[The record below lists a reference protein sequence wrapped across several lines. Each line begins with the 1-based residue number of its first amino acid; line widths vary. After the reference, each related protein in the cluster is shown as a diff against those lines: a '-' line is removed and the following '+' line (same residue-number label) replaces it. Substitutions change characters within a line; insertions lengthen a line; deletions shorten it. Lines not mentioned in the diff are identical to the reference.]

1 LSEAKILTRALI
13 LNRLSIF
20 AHLDGHLNG
29 TYEHPAAAT
38 PCQGILAT
46 SGCSES
52 KRGQV
57 GLLLPV
63 AMQSI
68 TQRHEHKSRWLI
80 KITIGD
86 QL

>member
-1 LSEAKILTRALI
+1 
-13 LNRLSIF
+13 
-20 AHLDGHLNG
+20 
-29 TYEHPAAAT
+29 
-38 PCQGILAT
+38 
-46 SGCSES
+46 
-52 KRGQV
+52 
-57 GLLLPV
+57 V

>member
-1 LSEAKILTRALI
+1 M
-13 LNRLSIF
+13 
-20 AHLDGHLNG
+20 
-29 TYEHPAAAT
+29 
-38 PCQGILAT
+38 

-52 KRGQV
+52 KGGQV